1 MLFFYDTAKESY
13 LVQLP
18 GRHFLFQVE
27 ALAVSPDSTLLATGG
42 VDRNLCLS
50 AIEVKD
56 TALKNLELDMN
67 KLPYANLPVSNQN
80 LPTVT
85 VTGMSMLSVLQ
96 IQFI

>member
-1 MLFFYDTAKESY
+1 M
-13 LVQLP
+13 
-18 GRHFLFQVE
+18 
-27 ALAVSPDSTLLATGG
+27 
-42 VDRNLCLS
+42 DRNLCLS